1 MTVSFPVG
9 DIAATFLR
17 LPGFDPGDDGFLILA
32 GQLRFHKASIGKNGS
47 LCLYRTAS
55 GHHAAGHKAVPATK
69 KTYMFQRNSILSQLT
84 LPTAKKNG
92 HATLDYRH

>member
-17 LPGFDPGDDGFLILA
+17 LPGFDPGDAGFLILP

-55 GHHAAGHKAVPATK
+55 GHHARRPQGRPGDK
-69 KTYMFQRNSILSQLT
+69 KDLHVSAEFDTI
-84 LPTAKKNG
+84 PTNVADREKKWPCNP
-92 HATLDYRH
+92 